1 MSQTAAHI
9 TAGAKKEDVRQR
21 PYRATKKM
29 DEYAEANNEAS
40 LFRLMSRLDDLCETS
55 AINERDYLEL
65 SRVLKNS
72 HELFELATKFKT
84 EYTKRVGLLDARD
97 RRAVKKV
104 NDEVA
109 IGNVLRE
116 KIRIL
121 EQKAKVEESLTK
133 IQADNYELEL
143 SNSRLKIENADLR
156 AETAVKKLETTEVK
170 LKAADQML
178 REFISDATAAVSHS
192 KKRIKN

>member
-1 MSQTAAHI
+1 
-9 TAGAKKEDVRQR
+9 
-21 PYRATKKM
+21 M
-29 DEYAEANNEAS
+29 DDFAEANNENS
-40 LFRLMSRLDDLCETS
+40 LFKLMGKLDDLCETC
-55 AINERDYLEL
+55 AINEIEYIEF

-84 EYTKRVGLLDARD
+84 EYTKKKAILDARD

-133 IQADNYELEL
+133 IEKTNYELEL

-170 LKAADQML
+170 LKAADDLL
-178 REFISDATAAVSHS
+178 RELISDATAAVAHS
-192 KKRIKN
+192 KKRFKN